1 MGSDISFGNV
11 MGWLGCNVEWRW
23 RWRWLAWVQK
33 RAMGWGRALCFG
45 KFVRMYGCMYVWYA
59 RTYSKRRLRFFLSD
73 VICSEKNLAGCMQL
87 EVQKQDSRQL
97 GSGSFGELG
106 ELIQVQAPPTSIFK
120 DFESG

>member
-1 MGSDISFGNV
+1 
-11 MGWLGCNVEWRW
+11 
-23 RWRWLAWVQK
+23 
-33 RAMGWGRALCFG
+33 
-45 KFVRMYGCMYVWYA
+45 
-59 RTYSKRRLRFFLSD
+59 
-73 VICSEKNLAGCMQL
+73 MQL